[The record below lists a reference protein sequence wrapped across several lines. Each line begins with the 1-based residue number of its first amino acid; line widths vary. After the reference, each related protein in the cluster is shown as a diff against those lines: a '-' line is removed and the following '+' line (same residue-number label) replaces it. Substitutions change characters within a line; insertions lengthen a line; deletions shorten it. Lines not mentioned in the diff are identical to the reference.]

1 MFALTHIAFLHD
13 IRSLNCGKN
22 PTDVW
27 DIPKMT
33 SGHNRSSKERVNHP
47 AQFPLAIL
55 DRIIKACSNA
65 GDLVFD
71 SFIGSGSVAVAGIM
85 NDRYVV
91 GCDLNTDYL
100 DIAINRIGKQNQL
113 QMK

>member
-1 MFALTHIAFLHD
+1 MLAHIAFLHD
-13 IRSLNCGKN
+13 IRSLNCGKT

-27 DIPKMT
+27 DIPKVT
-33 SGHNRSSKERVNHP
+33 SGYNRSSKERVNHP

-71 SFIGSGSVAVAGIM
+71 PFIGSGSVAVAGIM
-85 NDRYVV
+85 NNRCVV
-91 GCDLNTDYL
+91 GCDLNADYL

-113 QMK
+113 QME